1 MQPDDCSWRDSADP
15 RGAGM
20 EQSADWERRLRR
32 DGRGKKQPDAD
43 RGAGRTAFDENLR
56 REIGTK
62 ARMRVQEYYAI
73 DNYVNQLVSYYEK
86 LRKEG

>member
-1 MQPDDCSWRDSADP
+1 
-15 RGAGM
+15 M
-20 EQSADWERRLRR
+20 EQSADRKRRLRC
-32 DGRGKKQPDAD
+32 DGRGKNSRMLTEALEELLL
-43 RGAGRTAFDENLR
+43 DENLR

>member
-1 MQPDDCSWRDSADP
+1 MELPIYGSVILLVGELPPAKSA
-15 RGAGM
+15 A
-20 EQSADWERRLRR
+20 E
-32 DGRGKKQPDAD
+32 KNKQEELLL
-43 RGAGRTAFDENLR
+43 DENLR